1 MEGKNLELILDV
13 KVRLTVQ
20 LGSCQLPMR
29 EIMELAPGSVL
40 QLSQSATEPV
50 GLFVNERLIGH
61 GEVVIVEDRFGIKV
75 TKLAETEE

>member
-40 QLSQSATEPV
+40 QLSQPATEPV
-50 GLFVNERLIGH
+50 ALFVNERLIGL
-61 GEVVIVEDRFGIKV
+61 GEVVIVDDRFGIKV
-75 TKLAETEE
+75 TKLEGNAE